1 MVHLSYTKRMFP
13 LVHSCICRAQAL
25 PTNLNRHFQVSTVV
39 VLEVG
44 GPLQGATRGP
54 PAQTSGDVMK
64 TPIKIMKREDRNV
77 THDVAISSTTTKRQ
91 RTTEVI
97 VKSWIIESR
106 ERRRADLNRLQNA
119 LRSKEIEA
127 ITCG

>member
-1 MVHLSYTKRMFP
+1 
-13 LVHSCICRAQAL
+13 
-25 PTNLNRHFQVSTVV
+25 
-39 VLEVG
+39 
-44 GPLQGATRGP
+44 
-54 PAQTSGDVMK
+54 MK
-64 TPIKIMKREDRNV
+64 TPIKIVRREDRNV

-91 RTTEVI
+91 RTPEVI

-106 ERRRADLNRLQNA
+106 KRRRADLNRLQSA

>member
-1 MVHLSYTKRMFP
+1 M
-13 LVHSCICRAQAL
+13 
-25 PTNLNRHFQVSTVV
+25 V

-64 TPIKIMKREDRNV
+64 TPIKIMKRDDRKV
-77 THDVAISSTTTKRQ
+77 TDDAEISSARTKRQ

-97 VKSWIIESR
+97 VKSWIIEFR
-106 ERRRADLNRLQNA
+106 ERRRSLNHVPDVAR
-119 LRSKEIEA
+119 RKVD
-127 ITCG
+127 

>member
-1 MVHLSYTKRMFP
+1 
-13 LVHSCICRAQAL
+13 
-25 PTNLNRHFQVSTVV
+25 
-39 VLEVG
+39 
-44 GPLQGATRGP
+44 
-54 PAQTSGDVMK
+54 MK
-64 TPIKIMKREDRNV
+64 TPIKIVRQEDRNV

-106 ERRRADLNRLQNA
+106 ERRRAGLSGLQSA

-127 ITCG
+127 ITCGWKFEALE

>member
-1 MVHLSYTKRMFP
+1 
-13 LVHSCICRAQAL
+13 
-25 PTNLNRHFQVSTVV
+25 

-54 PAQTSGDVMK
+54 PAQRSGDVMK
-64 TPIKIMKREDRNV
+64 TPIKIVRREDRNV

-106 ERRRADLNRLQNA
+106 ERRRADLSRLQSA

>member
-1 MVHLSYTKRMFP
+1 M
-13 LVHSCICRAQAL
+13 
-25 PTNLNRHFQVSTVV
+25 V

-64 TPIKIMKREDRNV
+64 NPIKIVRREDRKV

-106 ERRRADLNRLQNA
+106 ERRRADLNRLQSA
-119 LRSKEIEA
+119 LRSKQIEA

>member
-1 MVHLSYTKRMFP
+1 M
-13 LVHSCICRAQAL
+13 
-25 PTNLNRHFQVSTVV
+25 V

-44 GPLQGATRGP
+44 GPLQGARRGP
-54 PAQTSGDVMK
+54 PLQTSGEVMK
-64 TPIKIMKREDRNV
+64 TPIKIMKREDRKV
-77 THDVAISSTTTKRQ
+77 THDAEISSARTNRQ

-119 LRSKEIEA
+119 VRSKEIEGV
-127 ITCG
+127 TRG

>member
-1 MVHLSYTKRMFP
+1 MGLFSRGREEVHLLKR
-13 LVHSCICRAQAL
+13 
-25 PTNLNRHFQVSTVV
+25 QV
-39 VLEVG
+39 
-44 GPLQGATRGP
+44 
-54 PAQTSGDVMK
+54 DVMK
-64 TPIKIMKREDRNV
+64 TPIKIMKRDDRKV
-77 THDVAISSTTTKRQ
+77 THDVAISSTRTKRQ

-106 ERRRADLNRLQNA
+106 EGRRADLSRLQSA

>member
-1 MVHLSYTKRMFP
+1 
-13 LVHSCICRAQAL
+13 
-25 PTNLNRHFQVSTVV
+25 

-44 GPLQGATRGP
+44 GPLEGVRSGP

-64 TPIKIMKREDRNV
+64 TPIKIMKREDRKV
-77 THDVAISSTTTKRQ
+77 TRDVATSSTRSKRQ

-119 LRSKEIEA
+119 LRSKEIEGV
-127 ITCG
+127 TCG

>member
-1 MVHLSYTKRMFP
+1 M
-13 LVHSCICRAQAL
+13 
-25 PTNLNRHFQVSTVV
+25 V

-44 GPLQGATRGP
+44 GPLQGAPRGP
-54 PAQTSGDVMK
+54 PAQTSDDVMK
-64 TPIKIMKREDRNV
+64 TPIKIMRRVDRKV
-77 THDVAISSTTTKRQ
+77 THDVANSSTTTKRQ

-106 ERRRADLNRLQNA
+106 EGRRADLSRLQSA

>member
-1 MVHLSYTKRMFP
+1 
-13 LVHSCICRAQAL
+13 
-25 PTNLNRHFQVSTVV
+25 

-44 GPLQGATRGP
+44 GPLEGVRSGP

-64 TPIKIMKREDRNV
+64 TPIKIMKREDRKV
-77 THDVAISSTTTKRQ
+77 THDVAISSTRTKRQ

-106 ERRRADLNRLQNA
+106 ERRRAELNRLQNA
-119 LRSKEIEA
+119 VRSKEIEGV
-127 ITCG
+127 TRG